1 MRIILLSI
9 FIILFLLSC
18 QKEISYEGDGNP
30 ENVDT
35 SALGRFLAATQI
47 TDATLKVNLDSL
59 ITRSRNHGWWAQCQ
73 VIYPFAGGTQNS
85 CKYNLKDPRDADD
98 AFRINFLG
106 DTWTYTNVAADP
118 GLSGYGN
125 TFFNPSARLPDQ
137 NSCHLSV
144 YSMTNDAG
152 GVDNGD
158 IGAYDGTTNLGF
170 YLSTRTAWPDTSGKP
185 YTAIS
190 KNSIQGGEVNGA
202 GYFLITKS
210 GAVANFYQNS
220 PEVHSFPVATGN
232 LPDLDLYI
240 CNQNFPAGGTPYNNG
255 FSQRPL
261 SFATIGSGVDSATVV
276 SMYADI
282 LDFVSRK

>member
-1 MRIILLSI
+1 MRITLLSI
-9 FIILFLLSC
+9 FICFFLLSC
-18 QKEISYEGDGNP
+18 QKEISYESDSNP
-30 ENVDT
+30 EYVDT
-35 SALGRFLAATQI
+35 SALGRFLAATGI

-59 ITRSRNHGWWAQCQ
+59 ITRSRNHGWWGQCQ

-106 DTWTYTNVAADP
+106 NTWTYTNVAADP
-118 GLSGYGN
+118 GVSGYGN
-125 TFFNPSARLPDQ
+125 TYFDPAARLSDP
-137 NSCHLSV
+137 NSCHLSA
-144 YSMTNDAG
+144 YSMSNNAG

-158 IGAYDGTTNLGF
+158 IGGYDGTTNLGF

-185 YTAIS
+185 FSAIS
-190 KNSIQGGEVNGA
+190 KSSFQGAEVNGA

-210 GAVANFYQNS
+210 GTVANFYQNS
-220 PEVHSFPVATGN
+220 PQAQSFSAASGN

-240 CNQNFPAGGTPYNNG
+240 CNQNFPAGGNPYNNG

-261 SFATIGSGVDSATVV
+261 SFATIGSGIDSATVA
-276 SMYADI
+276 SMYSDI
-282 LDFVSRK
+282 LDFVNRK